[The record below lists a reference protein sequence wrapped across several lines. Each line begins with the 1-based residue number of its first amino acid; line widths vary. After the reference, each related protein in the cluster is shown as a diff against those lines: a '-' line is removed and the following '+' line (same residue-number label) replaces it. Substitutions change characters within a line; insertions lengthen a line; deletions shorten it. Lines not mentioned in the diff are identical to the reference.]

1 MFPELDID
9 LLRTFVAVVESGSF
23 TKASRAVF
31 RSQAAV
37 SMQVK
42 RLEESIGQ
50 PLFVRDTRNLE
61 LGQTGKALLPY
72 ARRLLNL
79 HDETWTA
86 LVQPEVQGQIIIGAP
101 DDYIASLLP
110 DVLRKFSA
118 VYPRVTLELICAPS
132 TVLAPMLADNK
143 IDLAFFSRGNRTK
156 GAFIRFE
163 PMVWT
168 GTEEAQAWLNK
179 PLPIALF
186 EKGCISRLHAER
198 GLKESRVDYRI
209 VCSSDSL
216 IGLLTAVEAGLAV
229 AALAKCSVP
238 RHLKVVGR
246 KEGLP
251 ELERLEIVLARA
263 LRSKTKPCDVLAEL
277 IHDTLEEA

>member
-86 LVQPEVQGQIIIGAP
+86 LVQPEVLGQIIIGAP
-101 DDYIASLLP
+101 DAIARRASNSKKTGVSANKRRRCIDSKP
-110 DVLRKFSA
+110 KAPPSRKGIRHPYVANRSCVIPVLR
-118 VYPRVTLELICAPS
+118 
-132 TVLAPMLADNK
+132 VLAINEPSRIPPVNPPVK
-143 IDLAFFSRGNRTK
+143 IPQAMPTLNGSTCSLTK
-156 GAFIRFE
+156 THALGTSPPTAIPCKIRKAT
-163 PMVWT
+163 VRR
-168 GTEEAQAWLNK
+168 A
-179 PLPIALF
+179 
-186 EKGCISRLHAER
+186 
-198 GLKESRVDYRI
+198 
-209 VCSSDSL
+209 
-216 IGLLTAVEAGLAV
+216 
-229 AALAKCSVP
+229 P
-238 RHLKVVGR
+238 RYPV
-246 KEGLP
+246 
-251 ELERLEIVLARA
+251 
-263 LRSKTKPCDVLAEL
+263 
-277 IHDTLEEA
+277 

>member
-1 MFPELDID
+1 LVNRFL
-9 LLRTFVAVVESGSF
+9 SG
-23 TKASRAVF
+23 
-31 RSQAAV
+31 
-37 SMQVK
+37 
-42 RLEESIGQ
+42 
-50 PLFVRDTRNLE
+50 DTPNLE

-79 HDETWTA
+79 HHEAWTA

-101 DDYIASLLP
+101 DDYIATLLL

-118 VYPRVTLELICAPS
+118 VYPRVALELICAPGM
-132 TVLAPMLADNK
+132 VLAPMLADNK

-163 PMVWT
+163 PMVWA
-168 GTEEAQAWLNK
+168 GTEEVQAWLNK

-216 IGLLTAVEAGLAV
+216 IGLLTAVKPVWPWRHSRNAV
-229 AALAKCSVP
+229 FHGILKWSAARKGFPNLSDLRLCLLVP
-238 RHLKVVGR
+238 CVPKQN
-246 KEGLP
+246 
-251 ELERLEIVLARA
+251 RA
-263 LRSKTKPCDVLAEL
+263 MY
-277 IHDTLEEA
+277 

>member
-1 MFPELDID
+1 MSAELNMD

-42 RLEESIGQ
+42 RLEESIGR

-61 LGQTGKALLPY
+61 LDQTGKALLPY

-86 LVQPEVQGQIIIGAP
+86 LVQPEVQGQIMIGAP
-101 DDYIASLLP
+101 DDYISSLLP
-110 DVLRKFSA
+110 DVLREFSA
-118 VYPRVTLELICAPS
+118 VYPRVMLKLICAPS
-132 TVLAPMLADNK
+132 TVLEPMLTENR
-143 IDLAFFSRGNRTK
+143 IDMAFLSRGSRTK
-156 GAFIRFE
+156 GSFVRFE
-163 PMVWT
+163 PMVWA
-168 GTEEAQAWLNK
+168 GTAEAKAWLKK
-179 PLPIALF
+179 PLPVAIF
-186 EKGCISRLHAER
+186 EQGGLGRLYAER
-198 GLKESRVDYRI
+198 SLKGSQIGYRI
-209 VCSSDSL
+209 VCSSSSL
-216 IGLLTAVEAGLAV
+216 MGLLTAVEAGLAV
-229 AALAKCSVP
+229 AALAECSVP

-246 KEGLP
+246 KEGLH

-263 LRSKTKPCDVLAEL
+263 SRSKTKPCDVLAEL
-277 IHDTLEEA
+277 IYDALGEA

>member
-1 MFPELDID
+1 MFPELDIN

-79 HDETWTA
+79 HDEVWTA
-86 LVQPEVQGQIIIGAP
+86 LAQPEVQGQISIGAP

-143 IDLAFFSRGNRTK
+143 LDLAFFSRGNRTK

-163 PMVWT
+163 PMVWV

-198 GLKESRVDYRI
+198 GLKESRLDYRM

-263 LRSKTKPCDVLAEL
+263 PRAKTKPCDVLAEL

>member
-1 MFPELDID
+1 MFPEFDID

-23 TKASRAVF
+23 TKASRTVF

-61 LGQTGKALLPY
+61 LGQTGKALLPD
-72 ARRLLNL
+72 AQRLLNL

-110 DVLRKFSA
+110 DVLRKFST

-132 TVLAPMLADNK
+132 TGAGADVGGQQNRPGVL
-143 IDLAFFSRGNRTK
+143 
-156 GAFIRFE
+156 
-163 PMVWT
+163 
-168 GTEEAQAWLNK
+168 
-179 PLPIALF
+179 
-186 EKGCISRLHAER
+186 
-198 GLKESRVDYRI
+198 
-209 VCSSDSL
+209 
-216 IGLLTAVEAGLAV
+216 
-229 AALAKCSVP
+229 
-238 RHLKVVGR
+238 
-246 KEGLP
+246 
-251 ELERLEIVLARA
+251 
-263 LRSKTKPCDVLAEL
+263 
-277 IHDTLEEA
+277 

>member
-1 MFPELDID
+1 MSGELNMD

-42 RLEESIGQ
+42 RLEESIGR

-61 LGQTGKALLPY
+61 LDQTGKALLPY

-79 HDETWTA
+79 HDETWSA
-86 LVQPEVQGQIIIGAP
+86 LVQPEVQGQIMIGAP
-101 DDYIASLLP
+101 DDYISSLLP
-110 DVLRKFSA
+110 NVLRKFSA
-118 VYPRVTLELICAPS
+118 IYPRVALELICAPS

-143 IDLAFFSRGNRTK
+143 IDMAFLSRGSRTK
-156 GAFIRFE
+156 GSFIRFE
-163 PMVWT
+163 PMLWA
-168 GTEEAQAWLNK
+168 GTAEAQAWLNR
-179 PLPIALF
+179 PLPVAIF
-186 EKGCISRLHAER
+186 EKGCVSRLHAER
-198 GLKESRVDYRI
+198 SLKESQLDYRI

-216 IGLLTAVEAGLAV
+216 VGLLTAVEAGLAV
-229 AALAKCSVP
+229 GAFAKCSVP

-251 ELERLEIVLARA
+251 ELEQLEIVLARA
-263 LRSKTKPCDVLAEL
+263 SRSKTKPCDVLAEL
-277 IHDTLEEA
+277 IHDTLEEV

>member
-9 LLRTFVAVVESGSF
+9 LLRTFLAVVESGSF

-86 LVQPEVQGQIIIGAP
+86 LVQPEVQGQIMIGVP
-101 DDYIASLLP
+101 DDYIA
-110 DVLRKFSA
+110 
-118 VYPRVTLELICAPS
+118 IG
-132 TVLAPMLADNK
+132 
-143 IDLAFFSRGNRTK
+143 FSRGSASMDARFCVDLVPGRTVDQ
-156 GAFIRFE
+156 GAF
-163 PMVWT
+163 
-168 GTEEAQAWLNK
+168 GGNL
-179 PLPIALF
+179 
-186 EKGCISRLHAER
+186 
-198 GLKESRVDYRI
+198 
-209 VCSSDSL
+209 
-216 IGLLTAVEAGLAV
+216 
-229 AALAKCSVP
+229 
-238 RHLKVVGR
+238 
-246 KEGLP
+246 
-251 ELERLEIVLARA
+251 
-263 LRSKTKPCDVLAEL
+263 
-277 IHDTLEEA
+277 